1 MSKVSAYAAKSND
14 EKMQPFSIERRDVQ
28 PKDIKIDI
36 LYCGVCHSDL
46 HAIKNDWG
54 NSTYPLVPGHE
65 IIGRVTEVGSEVTN
79 YSKGDTVGVGCLVD
93 SCLSCEACEAN
104 LEQHCFKRPTM
115 TYNSKTEDPGGMT
128 YGGYSKSIVV
138 REEFVLKVPENLD
151 AAGAAPLLCAGIT
164 TYSPLHQYGVKEGMT
179 VGIIGLGGLG
189 HMGIKLSAAMGAHTV
204 MITTSKSKAE
214 DAKDLGAH
222 EVLISSNKDDM
233 KKWTGKFDFLLNTI
247 PVGHDINPYIK
258 LLKHDSTMCLVGAL
272 EPLESVNGALLISG
286 RKAVSGSFIG
296 GLKETQEMLDF
307 CGAHNVVSTIEMIDM
322 NGINE
327 AFERMKDN
335 DVRYRFVID
344 MSTLE

>member
-1 MSKVSAYAAKSND
+1 
-14 EKMQPFSIERRDVQ
+14 
-28 PKDIKIDI
+28 
-36 LYCGVCHSDL
+36 
-46 HAIKNDWG
+46 
-54 NSTYPLVPGHE
+54 
-65 IIGRVTEVGSEVTN
+65 
-79 YSKGDTVGVGCLVD
+79 
-93 SCLSCEACEAN
+93 
-104 LEQHCFKRPTM
+104 
-115 TYNSKTEDPGGMT
+115 
-128 YGGYSKSIVV
+128 
-138 REEFVLKVPENLD
+138 
-151 AAGAAPLLCAGIT
+151 
-164 TYSPLHQYGVKEGMT
+164 VKEGMT

-233 KKWTGKFDFLLNTI
+233 KKWTGKFNFLLNTI

-327 AFERMKDN
+327 AFERMEDN

-344 MSTLE
+344 VSALE